1 MIEEEKPSDISSTE
15 SPSPAPE
22 PPSAEQDSVK
32 LMRLLIHLQN
42 IGHASDSLIKS
53 ARPAGASGLQ
63 TLVLSADLVNLA
75 RAVGGAG
82 RAFTEELKQAKS

>member
-15 SPSPAPE
+15 SPAPE
-22 PPSAEQDSVK
+22 AELSDDEQDSFK
-32 LMRLLIHLQN
+32 LMRLMIHLQN
-42 IGHASDSLIKS
+42 IGHASDSLIKG

-75 RAVGGAG
+75 RAVGAAG
-82 RAFTEELKQAKS
+82 RAFTNELKQAKP